1 MDFNKWNPFWTTC
14 FGVMAFLIIVGNT
27 LTIATLLKKKFRKR
41 PHFLLISLAF
51 ADLLVGCATILY
63 VIVEYRLLARSL
75 YYLLDVFA
83 SHSSVFHLAVISL
96 ERLHATLRPFRHK
109 QLSLKVYWVAI
120 ATPWILPSLMWI
132 FGSVIFNVS
141 PRYFI
146 RVSFIGMTISLA
158 ISLLITSFSYI
169 FIWVERRRSQMRTF
183 RQNQEARFS
192 RTIFIVTAASFIT
205 WMPFQYV
212 HVPFLLSGSFIPLS
226 AILFIR
232 LLRFSNS
239 FVNFSIFFFR
249 FPSYRKAL
257 FTLLNPL
264 PRNKIGF

>member
-27 LTIATLLKKKFRKR
+27 LTIATLLRNTFRKR

-51 ADLLVGCATILY
+51 ADLLVGCATTLF

-75 YYLLDVFA
+75 CDVLDVFA

-120 ATPWILPSLMWI
+120 ATPWILPSFMWI
-132 FGSVIFNVS
+132 FGSVIRNMS
-141 PRYFI
+141 PRYFT

-158 ISLLITSFSYI
+158 ISLLISCFSYI
-169 FIWVERRRSQMRTF
+169 LIWVKRRRSHLRTF

-192 RTIFIVTAASFIT
+192 RAILMLTAASFLT
-205 WMPFQYV
+205 WLPFQCVYV
-212 HVPFLLSGSFIPLS
+212 PLLLSRSFIPLS
-226 AILFIR
+226 ADLFIR

-257 FTLLNPL
+257 FTLLNPF
-264 PRNKIGF
+264 PRNKIGI